1 MQIEEASILNRS
13 NRKYWYIKYQTFIN
27 NKIVKK
33 EESTKILKS
42 EKTLKFM
49 QSKFLP
55 AWIAKKSNEE
65 SVVEYKNT
73 LFSHYA
79 EIFLYDCKKL
89 HDYKNHEYRVNRILK
104 DFGKLDIRKVT
115 KLQVKLWI
123 NKLIDER
130 SQKELSRNSKVKYL
144 GNFRGIFEQALDD
157 NTIKNNFI
165 NDIKLQGQKR
175 DLNDI
180 KPFDKDE
187 VKLLIETSKNKVYGV
202 LMHEYLGIAF
212 NQGMSPSEI
221 LGLQVEDIDLTNKVL
236 SISRNVTKG
245 KVKETK
251 NEYRTRD
258 IPLFDSAI
266 PFVESLIK
274 KAIHKNSIWLFNDE
288 EGNHLYD
295 VENIRGGRA
304 IVKEGKRIQSDTKWY
319 KLLLDCGLEF
329 RNLKNTR
336 HTFAVTAIE
345 SKAFTMQEIANIL
358 GHGSLKMLNE
368 HYAKWISGKALGAN
382 RAINLFGDTL
392 GDTSK
397 N

>member
-1 MQIEEASILNRS
+1 MQINEASILNRS
-13 NRKYWYIKYQTFIN
+13 NRKYWYIKYQTFIDDE
-27 NKIVKK
+27 IVTK
-33 EESTKILKS
+33 EESTKVLKN

-55 AWIAKKSNEE
+55 AWIAKKANQKSI
-65 SVVEYKNT
+65 VEHKNV
-73 LFSHYA
+73 LFEHYA
-79 EIFLYDCKKL
+79 EIFLFDCKKL
-89 HDYKNHEYRVNRILK
+89 YDYKNHEYRVNRILR
-104 DFGKLDIRKVT
+104 DFGKLDIRKIT
-115 KLQVKLWI
+115 KLQVKLWV

-130 SQKELSRNSKVKYL
+130 SKDELSRNSKIKYL
-144 GNFRGIFEQALDD
+144 GNIRGIFQQAVDD
-157 NTIKNNFI
+157 NIIKSNFVNEI
-165 NDIKLQGQKR
+165 RLPGSKR

-180 KPFDKDE
+180 KPFDKEE
-187 VKLLIETSKNKVYGV
+187 VNLLLEISKDKAYGV
-202 LMHEYLGIAF
+202 LMHEYLGMGF
-212 NQGMSPSEI
+212 NLGLSPSEM
-221 LGLQVEDIDLTNKVL
+221 LGLQVRDVDLTNKVL

-245 KVKETK
+245 KIKETK
-251 NEYRTRD
+251 NGYRTRE

-266 PFVESLIK
+266 PYVISLIESAK
-274 KAIHKNSIWLFNDE
+274 KKKSIWLFSDE
-288 EGNHLYD
+288 DGNFLYD
-295 VENIRGGRA
+295 VKNIRGKRA
-304 IVKEGKRIQSDTKWY
+304 SKDGKAIKSDTKWY
-319 KLLLDCGLEF
+319 KLLKDCGLEF